1 MSRFFRPRARNVMP
15 EEAAVYPSLPDARPL
30 ALGTAVP
37 GPNVIGATGGS
48 GTRVVA
54 RIVREAGVFTGT
66 DLNQYEDA
74 LPFGEFSDRW
84 INRFVGDAGEPVVP
98 DVLDGMRADF
108 DRVVRDHLVGLS
120 PSAQAWGWKEP
131 RSIYYL
137 PLLDAALPTVRF
149 IHFIRDGR
157 DMAFSENQNQ
167 LVKHGDALLGDHL
180 RKAKTPV
187 RSIAVWSRVNASAA
201 DYGEERLR
209 GRYLRV
215 RFEDLCAEPARTVAQ
230 IFEFFGV
237 DGDPAAA
244 AAAVRPPDSLGR
256 WQLRRKGIVE
266 ELHRTAGPA
275 LARFGYL

>member
-54 RIVREAGVFTGT
+54 RLVREAGVFTGT

-98 DVLDGMRADF
+98 DVLDGMRTDF

-157 DMAFSENQNQ
+157 DMAFSENQN
-167 LVKHGDALLGDHL
+167 
-180 RKAKTPV
+180 
-187 RSIAVWSRVNASAA
+187 
-201 DYGEERLR
+201 
-209 GRYLRV
+209 
-215 RFEDLCAEPARTVAQ
+215 
-230 IFEFFGV
+230 
-237 DGDPAAA
+237 
-244 AAAVRPPDSLGR
+244 
-256 WQLRRKGIVE
+256 
-266 ELHRTAGPA
+266 
-275 LARFGYL
+275 